1 MKHFP
6 FDAGEREDRDVNDR
20 DDDDTKK
27 HRVRDLFTCR
37 QHNLLPL
44 LARKSVSEFMLPD
57 SELAYHVFNDHDRAV
72 DDESEINRAETH
84 QVTRHA
90 ELHHAGQ
97 GKEKGKW

>member
-20 DDDDTKK
+20 DNDDTEK

-37 QHNLLPL
+37 EHNLKAF
-44 LARKSVSEFMLPD
+44 LARKSASEFVLSD
-57 SELAYHVFNDHDRAV
+57 SQLAHHVFNDHDRAV

-84 QVTRHA
+84 QVT
-90 ELHHAGQ
+90 
-97 GKEKGKW
+97 